1 MPENPKPQS
10 PRDSGQLQ
18 VVSQQHEDGS
28 FEISVHSTEINLKKV
43 LGEESAELEAAGH
56 RSPTGAVAYIAL
68 AGLFVI
74 LGVGAWFL
82 FISPG
87 STEREPPLVT
97 QADNNAS
104 LISDE
109 PLLSP
114 VDHDRSQLTIDEA
127 RSTVIE
133 RLQRSSDDDDEYLL
147 TPPRGRDRPN
157 HGESFDDRRHLVPT
171 HGPGDTPHV
180 IDRSS
185 FTGPGFVHSR
195 FEPVMADPMGL
206 EGRSSTDFE
215 EPVEIDLSSGP
226 TMPPIVA
233 GDREDDDDDDDDED
247 DEDDDED
254 EDDEDDEASEDGQEE
269 DPNDEALP
277 EREDDWMYLDE

>member
-1 MPENPKPQS
+1 MPENPKRQT

-18 VVSQQHEDGS
+18 VVSQQREDGS

-43 LGEESAELEAAGH
+43 LGEEPTASESSGRRQSSGSA
-56 RSPTGAVAYIAL
+56 AYIAL
-68 AGLFVI
+68 AGLLVV

-87 STEREPPLVT
+87 GTEREPPLVT
-97 QADNNAS
+97 QTDDNPS

-109 PLLSP
+109 PLPSS
-114 VDHDRSQLTIDEA
+114 VGYDRSQMTIDEA

-133 RLQRSSDDDDEYLL
+133 RLRRNSDDDTDHAFV
-147 TPPRGRDRPN
+147 PPHGRERPT
-157 HGESFDDRRHLVPT
+157 HPESLDDRRHLLPT
-171 HGPGDTPHV
+171 HGPNDAPHV

-195 FEPVMADPMGL
+195 FEPATADPMGL
-206 EGRSSTDFE
+206 QRRPSTDFD

-226 TMPPIVA
+226 TMPPVVS
-233 GDREDDDDDDDDED
+233 GDRDDER
-247 DEDDDED
+247 
-254 EDDEDDEASEDGQEE
+254 EDDEDDESSEDEQEE
-269 DPNDEALP
+269 DPDDEALP